1 MHNDVIPSKLNTFI
15 KTSLMV
21 AAFAAGSSAMA
32 SQPDHLGAYLTSDG
46 NHIAYS
52 SAFYAP
58 NNAVHTIAL
67 LDRATNTST
76 FIDSDN
82 NGNAV
87 TSSLLLRGI
96 SDDGNKVLIETT
108 SALDTSDANGIV
120 DLYLYDRSTQSST
133 RITPDFAA
141 GVQYFSFHLAKARLA
156 GNGDWVAYPVIDGN
170 SPNFNDEYEIY
181 LQNLSS
187 NQVQVLPKPAI
198 EQFEARRL
206 ESFDISDDGQ
216 TVAFST
222 LSERR
227 IDFMFLEFGELYIY
241 DNTSQDTRLV
251 DTPMGELGFPND
263 ISAVNLSGSG
273 QFAFFSSAINDIIP
287 DDFNFSADIFR
298 LNVQNDEVDL
308 VSLNEADEQLNFSSS
323 AGYSNGPGNIVTLAT
338 FAGNIGPNS
347 DPNAFNVPLSL
358 YQRNI
363 DTGDI
368 FLVSKDITQM
378 PVSAMSSSFSTFA
391 GMSDNGDINLFF
403 TAADVLNTGVTPTH
417 PQLYLV
423 NKNVKHIE
431 LITPPAPFQFSDN
444 NTEKPLW
451 KQSK

>member
-1 MHNDVIPSKLNTFI
+1 
-15 KTSLMV
+15 MV

-32 SQPDHLGAYLTSDG
+32 SQPDHLGAYLTPDG

-58 NNAVHTIAL
+58 NNTVHTIAL
-67 LDRATNTST
+67 LDRATNTTT

-82 NGNAV
+82 SGNAV

-108 SALDTSDANGIV
+108 SALDTNDANGFV
-120 DLYLYDRSTQSST
+120 DFYLYDQSTQSST
-133 RITPDFAA
+133 RITPGLGT
-141 GVQYFSFHLAKARLA
+141 GVKFDSLGFINVRLA
-156 GNGDWVAYPVIDGN
+156 GNGDWVAYPAIDFN
-170 SPNFNDEYEIY
+170 LPTPNDHYEIY
-181 LQNLSS
+181 LQNLNSYE
-187 NQVQVLPKPAI
+187 VQALPKPAI
-198 EQFEARRL
+198 ETFESRRL

-216 TVAFST
+216 TIAFST

-227 IDFMFLEFGELYIY
+227 VEFMYRELGELYHY
-241 DNTSQDTRLV
+241 DNTTQTTRLIDMPLV
-251 DTPMGELGFPND
+251 QLGTPPDITEINISGNGEF
-263 ISAVNLSGSG
+263 V
-273 QFAFFSSAINDIIP
+273 FFSSFNDLLTP

-298 LNVQNDEVDL
+298 LNLQNDSIDM
-308 VSLNEADEQLNFSSS
+308 VSFNETGDQLNFSTSE
-323 AGYSNGPGNIVTLAT
+323 GYSNTSGNILTFAT

-358 YQRNI
+358 YQRDI
-363 DTGDI
+363 DTGDVT
-368 FLVSKDITQM
+368 LVSKDITQM
-378 PVSAMSSSFSTFA
+378 PVSAMDSFSTFV

-431 LITPPAPFQFSDN
+431 LIIPPAPFQFSDN
-444 NTEKPLW
+444 NTEKPVW
-451 KQSK
+451 KQAK